1 MVKGWGLLFVKL
13 TQEQTVKAVLFLEKP
28 PATSG
33 FANWYLREIVGLPF
47 LLINLLNLQKGGI
60 SHVGI
65 FSRDWSTTDIEN
77 LNIVSKDNR
86 LNLKITWLSDTEE
99 QKEFLLNEDCQL
111 IASGMALHQHQ
122 HIENALKGK
131 LSDRGMDLSGYWE
144 IPNSLKENIFQENGE
159 VDIQSIPNLVGT
171 KITESS
177 PPRWKLLL
185 GSLGNQIKD
194 RIDFSRQKER
204 LLKQA
209 GMENDSLMDRWVTR
223 HASQEFTRFFV
234 QTSVTPNQITWMH
247 LIVGIVSAGF
257 FYQGDYALN
266 VMGSFLLMISLWLD
280 SSDGEV
286 ARLTFRQS
294 KEGAQFDIIADNI
307 VHFAVF
313 WAIGIGLFLSTGEAV
328 YKWLGGLAV
337 LGSFLCY
344 TLMQSE
350 IQFKRSD
357 GKAETRAVEVAHA
370 DEFIN
375 RDFIY
380 LLFFL
385 ALVDQLPI
393 FLGLTAIGS
402 LVFAGIVAYGKFKS
416 AKFEN

>member
-1 MVKGWGLLFVKL
+1 MWGLLFVKL
-13 TQEQTVKAVLFLEKP
+13 TQKQTGKAVLFLEKP
-28 PATSG
+28 PVSSG
-33 FANWYLREIVGLPF
+33 LANWYLRKIVGLPF

-60 SHVGI
+60 SQLGI
-65 FSRDWSTTDIEN
+65 YSRNWDTTDIEA
-77 LNIVSKDNR
+77 LNIVSNDNR
-86 LNLKITWLSDTEE
+86 LDLNITWLSGTKEL
-99 QKEFLLNEDCQL
+99 KEFLLNEDCQL
-111 IASGMALHQHQ
+111 LVSGMALHNHL
-122 HIENALKGK
+122 HIENALQGN
-131 LSDRGMDLSGYWE
+131 LSAKIKEHSGYWE
-144 IPNSLKENIFQENGE
+144 VPETLKEILLLGNDN
-159 VDIQSIPNLVGT
+159 VDIQSIPKFISKKVADP
-171 KITESS
+171 SF
-177 PPRWKLLL
+177 PRWKLLL
-185 GSLGNQIKD
+185 GSLENQIKD
-194 RIDFSRQKER
+194 RVGFKKQKER

-209 GMENDSLMDRWVTR
+209 GMENDSLMDRWITR
-223 HASQEFTRFFV
+223 RASREFTRFFV

-247 LIVGIVSAGF
+247 LIIGLISAGF

-266 VMGSFLLMISLWLD
+266 VMGSLLLMISLWLD

-294 KEGAQFDIIADNI
+294 KGGAQFDIIADNI

-313 WAIGIGLFLSTGEAV
+313 WAIGMGLFISTGEAV

-344 TLMQSE
+344 ILMQSA

-380 LLFFL
+380 LLFIL
-385 ALVDQLPI
+385 ALINQLPI
-393 FLGLTAIGS
+393 FLGLTAMGS
-402 LVFAGIVAYGKFKS
+402 LVFAGIVAYSKFKS
-416 AKFEN
+416 AKSEN